1 MAKELAPQT
10 DRLPSEVYEI
20 MDDAD
25 TELIVSSLA
34 GKTIERYVYYLPD
47 IKAYGL
53 SVNGVAD
60 ACRYLAQ
67 HGEFIRVEDMPQV
80 IVDEKGCL
88 ANVIARRYAKDGKT
102 GTLVCADTALG
113 TKYEPRMKTHRDGS
127 PWKIK
132 SFREIAVS
140 KAERNAKNKLILEEI
155 KVKLIE
161 KYKKMTGKTG
171 ELKKAPPAESNRIRD
186 PNIIKIQQLKRELI
200 ELGVWQGD
208 SEYRDF
214 LENNFAGDQGEAIF
228 SSKNLSDMQK
238 TEAIDMMV
246 KMKSEVGEEGEVEE
260 EKPKNNIEEKLL
272 TIRQLKESFG
282 EIWKPRM
289 FRNLSPEGAD
299 KIIHDLEE
307 RSRRK
312 QRSPTGKGKDQL
324 FDKEQD
330 KEW

>member
-1 MAKELAPQT
+1 MAKELAPQA

-67 HGEFIRVEDMPQV
+67 HGEFIRIEDMPQV

-161 KYKKMTGKTG
+161 KYKKMKGKTG
-171 ELKKAPPAESNRIRD
+171 DLKLPPEKPPINKD
-186 PNIIKIQQLKRELI
+186 PNNIKTQQTKTELV
-200 ELGVWQGD
+200 ELGIWKDD
-208 SEYRDF
+208 SDYRQF
-214 LENNFAGDQGEAIF
+214 LFQNFAGDNGEPIV
-228 SSKNLSDMQK
+228 SSKNLSDIQR
-238 TEAIDMMV
+238 TQAIDMM
-246 KMKSEVGEEGEVEE
+246 MK
-260 EKPKNNIEEKLL
+260 
-272 TIRQLKESFG
+272 LKEN
-282 EIWKPRM
+282 KPEKEK
-289 FRNLSPEGAD
+289 N
-299 KIIHDLEE
+299 EE
-307 RSRRK
+307 
-312 QRSPTGKGKDQL
+312 
-324 FDKEQD
+324 
-330 KEW
+330 W

>member
-1 MAKELAPQT
+1 MAKELATREQA
-10 DRLPSEVYEI
+10 LPSEVYEL

-25 TELIVSSLA
+25 TELIISSLA
-34 GKTIERYVYYLPD
+34 GKVIERYVYYLPH

-53 SVNGVAD
+53 SVNGVED
-60 ACRYLAQ
+60 ACRYMAER
-67 HGEFIRVEDMPQV
+67 GEFIRVEDMPQV
-80 IVDEKGCL
+80 IIDEKGCL
-88 ANVIARRYAKDGKT
+88 ANVIARRYVKDGKT
-102 GTLVCADTALG
+102 GELICADTSLG
-113 TKYEPRMKTHRDGS
+113 TKYELRIKEKTDGS
-127 PWKIK
+127 PWKDK
-132 SFREIAVS
+132 FFREIAVS
-140 KAERNAKNKLILEEI
+140 KAARNAKGKLILEEI

-161 KYKKMTGKTG
+161 KYKKLTGKTG
-171 ELKKAPPAESNRIRD
+171 ELKRPAPPESNRIRD
-186 PNIIKIQQLKRELI
+186 PNIIKIQQFKRELI

-238 TEAIDMMV
+238 TQAIDMMV
-246 KMKSEVGEEGEVEE
+246 KMKSEVGEEGETE
-260 EKPKNNIEEKLL
+260 EKEAKDTRGEQLL
-272 TIRQLKESFG
+272 VIRQLKESLG

-289 FRNLSPEGAD
+289 FINLSPGGAR

-307 RSRRK
+307 RLRRK
-312 QRSPTGKGKDQL
+312 EGSSKGKKEF